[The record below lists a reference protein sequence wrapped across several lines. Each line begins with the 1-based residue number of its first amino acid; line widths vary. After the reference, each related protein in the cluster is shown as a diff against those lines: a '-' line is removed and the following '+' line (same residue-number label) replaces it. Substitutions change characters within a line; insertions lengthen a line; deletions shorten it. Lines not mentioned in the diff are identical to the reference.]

1 MEQPMTP
8 EKAFKEALR
17 LAGSQTALAVIVG
30 KRQPAIS
37 KRLRGNCRAEPSE
50 AIAIERSTG
59 VSRHLLCPD
68 IFDPEPTSSVLP
80 GNEVVEGGAP
90 TVPGN
95 RRAITQC
102 VKS

>member
-1 MEQPMTP
+1 MTP
-8 EKAFKEALR
+8 ENAFKEALR
-17 LAGSQTALAVIVG
+17 IAGSQAALAEGVG

-50 AIAIERSTG
+50 AIAIEHSTG
-59 VSRHLLCPD
+59 VPRHLLCPD
-68 IFDPEPTSSVLP
+68 IFDPEPISSVLP

-95 RRAITQC
+95 RRAIMQC